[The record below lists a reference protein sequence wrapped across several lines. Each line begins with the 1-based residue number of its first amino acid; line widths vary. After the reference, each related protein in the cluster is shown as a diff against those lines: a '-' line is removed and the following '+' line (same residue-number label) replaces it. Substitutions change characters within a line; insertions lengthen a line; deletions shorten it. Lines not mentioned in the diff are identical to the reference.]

1 MKLEAYLKKERMTQ
15 REFAKLI
22 NVDESTLSHWL
33 KGLHRPSWPAMLN
46 IVNVTNGQVKPNDF
60 FEGKP

>member
-33 KGLHRPSWPAMLN
+33 TGLHRPSWPAMFK
-46 IVNVTNGQVKPNDF
+46 IVDITNGQVKPNDF
-60 FEGKP
+60 F